1 MYDWLTVLLNAVY
14 SFVAL
19 FVVAKL
25 LGKKQIAELDFVDYA
40 VGISIGSISAEWSTD
55 LENPWYFY
63 MIAIAVFFV
72 LSLTITYLERT
83 TPFIKRVLRGKPIII
98 IADGKIDYPNLKKSK
113 LDVSDVISMCRNKN
127 FFDISQ
133 VAYAIFET
141 SGDLS
146 ILPKAEYLQP
156 TIADVGVTK
165 PKSEL
170 TKFAIIDGIVDD
182 NFLLSVGKDRAWL
195 FQKLNVQNKRDLK
208 NILIALYDNKND
220 AFDVHYKK

>member
-40 VGISIGSISAEWSTD
+40 VGISIGSIAAEWSTD
-55 LENPWYFY
+55 LESPWYFY
-63 MIAIAVFFV
+63 MIAIAVFFA
-72 LSLTITYLERT
+72 LSLSITYLERT
-83 TPFIKRVLRGKPIII
+83 TPFIKKVLRGKPIII

-156 TIADVGVTK
+156 TVTDVGVTK
-165 PKSEL
+165 PMSIL
-170 TKFAIIDGIVDD
+170 TKFAIMDGIIDD
-182 NFLLSVGKDRAWL
+182 NFLSSIGKNHTWL
-195 FQKLNVQNKRDLK
+195 FRKLNIKNKRDLK
-208 NILIALYDNKND
+208 NIIVALYDDQND
-220 AFDVHYKK
+220 TFDVHYKK

>member
-40 VGISIGSISAEWSTD
+40 VGISIGSIAAEWSTD

-63 MIAIAVFFV
+63 IIAIAVFFA

-83 TPFIKRVLRGKPIII
+83 TPFIKKVLRGKPIII
-98 IADGKIDYPNLKKSK
+98 IADGKIDYQNLKKSK

-127 FFDISQ
+127 FFDISK

-146 ILPKAEYLQP
+146 ILPKAENLPP
-156 TIADVGVTK
+156 TVTDIGVSK
-165 PKSEL
+165 PKSAL
-170 TKFAIIDGIVDD
+170 TKFAVMDGIVDD
-182 NFLLSVGKDRAWL
+182 NFLASINKDRSWL
-195 FQKLNVQNKRDLK
+195 FDKLNITSKRDLK
-208 NILIALYDNKND
+208 NVLVAIYDAEND
-220 AFDVHYKK
+220 LFDIHYKK

>member
-40 VGISIGSISAEWSTD
+40 VGISIGSIAAEWSTD

-63 MIAIAVFFV
+63 VIAIAVFFA

-83 TPFIKRVLRGKPIII
+83 TPFIKKVLRGKPIII

-156 TIADVGVTK
+156 TVTDVGVTK
-165 PKSEL
+165 PKSNL
-170 TKFAIIDGIVDD
+170 TKFAVMDGIIDD
-182 NFLLSVGKDRAWL
+182 NFLSSIGKERDWL
-195 FQKLNVQNKRDLK
+195 FQKLNIQSKRDLK
-208 NILIALYDNKND
+208 NILVALYDEQTNT
-220 AFDVHYKK
+220 FDVHYKK

>member
-63 MIAIAVFFV
+63 MIAIVVFFV

-83 TPFIKRVLRGKPIII
+83 TPFIKKVLRGKPIII
-98 IADGKIDYPNLKKSK
+98 IADGKIDYHNLKKSK
-113 LDVSDVISMCRNKN
+113 LDVSDVISMCRNKS

-165 PKSEL
+165 PKSGL

-182 NFLLSVGKDRAWL
+182 NFLLSVGKDRTWL

-208 NILIALYDNKND
+208 NILVALYDNKND